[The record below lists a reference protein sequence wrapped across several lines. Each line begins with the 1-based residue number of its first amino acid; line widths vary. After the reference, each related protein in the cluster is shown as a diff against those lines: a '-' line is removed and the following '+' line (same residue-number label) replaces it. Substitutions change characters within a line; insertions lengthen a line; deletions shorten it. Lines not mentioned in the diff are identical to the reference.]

1 MADEITLQDILIHLT
16 RLEAKMDE
24 IGRNLDKQ
32 QVEIERHWKK
42 LSEHDKAIAK
52 LEERQ
57 TPRVHPTA
65 WVLVAVAVLGFVA
78 TFVTYIT
85 N

>member
-1 MADEITLQDILIHLT
+1 MAEEITLQDILIHLT

-32 QVEIERHWKK
+32 QIEIERHWKK
-42 LSEHDKAIAK
+42 LAEHDRAIAK

-57 TPRVHPTA
+57 SPKVHPTV
-65 WVLVAVAVLGFVA
+65 WVLSVIAILGFTA
-78 TFVTYIT
+78 TFITYVTQ
-85 N
+85 

>member
-32 QVEIERHWKK
+32 QIEIERHWKK
-42 LSEHDKAIAK
+42 LAEHDRAIAK

-57 TPRVHPTA
+57 SPKVHPTV
-65 WVLVAVAVLGFVA
+65 WVLSVIAILGFTA
-78 TFVTYIT
+78 TFITYVTQ
-85 N
+85 